1 MGIHFH
7 MSARSHSRRFQTSQV
22 GQILCLFLYVNVR
35 AVLTYAIIFSPTLPR
50 HLCQNTSQQ
59 LWVFQQTRIRLSVFS
74 VKLMHHKQLSF
85 LPALSFIHKAFPS
98 AIPPFAPCL
107 FQTSIACAFSHTQLK
122 VWNGQLHL
130 KPFSCCFKPI
140 YLAVGVYE
148 RKMGLTRGLDQ
159 TV

>member
-1 MGIHFH
+1 MWEQC
-7 MSARSHSRRFQTSQV
+7 S
-22 GQILCLFLYVNVR
+22 
-35 AVLTYAIIFSPTLPR
+35 LTQSFSSSPTLPR

-140 YLAVGVYE
+140 YLTVGVYE
-148 RKMGLTRGLDQ
+148 RKMGLTGAWIKLFNSNRRHEMALLYFETKPSGGNQ
-159 TV
+159 ECKSW